1 MSPLAGTLSPILTPG
16 DHSLLLHLAVDTATT
31 LHHVACHLQVVVHH
45 GLHQWC
51 PLLLVHRIDVGSSL
65 RGGAGGLALGRGWA
79 GERVQDLVNEAEG
92 WALLTCSSTW
102 QISTE
107 PFWAAAC
114 KGVRLLCWSL
124 WKLGSRLS
132 TAWRARHTR
141 RGRDKW

>member
-1 MSPLAGTLSPILTPG
+1 MG
-16 DHSLLLHLAVDTATT
+16 
-31 LHHVACHLQVVVHH
+31 
-45 GLHQWC
+45 WC
-51 PLLLVHRIDVGSSL
+51 Q
-65 RGGAGGLALGRGWA
+65 GGAGQGASEG
-79 GERVQDLVNEAEG
+79 LVNEAEG
-92 WALLTCSSTW
+92 QPMLTCSSTW

-132 TAWRARHTR
+132 TVGRARHTG